1 MIFLLFENLFWE
13 KGIMLDYNQIINQL
27 KEDRGTII
35 LNAQKTQA
43 ITFALIGAIGLDQT
57 VTALKQ
63 KKEDFSNI
71 DLSEHI
77 DLFKKANKSVSE
89 LEKELALIQK
99 NDKYIQRRFNEN
111 NIKIK
116 QLHIMS
122 PNSFFREYIKVD
134 GDILRQA
141 AEKGFVQE
149 LMTLMKQKNIEGSI
163 VGLGMEALIFF
174 KNEEHKNY
182 IIDFFSKKN
191 LRIDTTSYRYERTEN
206 NENYLCLL
214 YSDF

>member
-122 PNSFFREYIKVD
+122 PNSFFSEYMKVD
-134 GDILRQA
+134 GDLLRQA
-141 AEKGFVQE
+141 AEKGFIQE

-163 VGLGMEALIFF
+163 VGLGMEAFIFF
-174 KNEEHKNY
+174 KNEKHKNY

-191 LRIDTTSYRYERTEN
+191 LLIDTTSHRYKRTEN

>member
-99 NDKYIQRRFNEN
+99 NNKYIQRRFNEN

-122 PNSFFREYIKVD
+122 PNSFFSEYMKVD

-141 AEKGFVQE
+141 AEKGFIQE

-174 KNEEHKNY
+174 KNEKHKNY

-191 LRIDTTSYRYERTEN
+191 VLFDTTSHRYERTEN